1 MNASEAK
8 EGKIELTAQC
18 DGLLKINREKLNE
31 VNALGQIV
39 LASRHGNF
47 PVKKGDK
54 IVGMRV
60 VPLVIEEEKM
70 NHVKELCGEEPIFTI
85 LPFHQMNGSLRARN
99 L

>member
-47 PVKKGDK
+47 PVKRE
-54 IVGMRV
+54 IR
-60 VPLVIEEEKM
+60 
-70 NHVKELCGEEPIFTI
+70 
-85 LPFHQMNGSLRARN
+85 S
-99 L
+99 